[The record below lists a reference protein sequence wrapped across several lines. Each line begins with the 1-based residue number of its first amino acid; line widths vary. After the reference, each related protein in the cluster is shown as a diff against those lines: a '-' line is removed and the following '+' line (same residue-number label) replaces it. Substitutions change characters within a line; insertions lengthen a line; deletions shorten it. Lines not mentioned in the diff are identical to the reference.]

1 MIGSKIKSFAQI
13 CLQVCASL
21 CVYKAALDGYWGRRW
36 PDQCVCLG
44 SGSAFHIPLWYSVLW
59 PQETRPA
66 KKRSLSLSCSLSL
79 LSCHLLTFLFLSLPS
94 SRSLT
99 PPCFFSYV
107 DMENHLSIPSLSLT
121 AILPFFCQR
130 SLDEAAFS
138 QLQILAAVSEN
149 IQDFTMSQSLI
160 YQYNT
165 YFSFF

>member
-1 MIGSKIKSFAQI
+1 MARS
-13 CLQVCASL
+13 
-21 CVYKAALDGYWGRRW
+21 
-36 PDQCVCLG
+36 VCLPWQRFSIPHSSVIFSTVT
-44 SGSAFHIPLWYSVLW
+44 SGNPPSKEA
-59 PQETRPA
+59 
-66 KKRSLSLSCSLSL
+66 LSLSCSLSL